1 MGLTHLLSCLLHPP
15 THHCNKPLPKPLMGG
30 TRKIPHFLSQKKGDA
45 LISDLHRFSDS
56 VEPSV
61 CDFMFHVFD
70 ALEFQISLHAFCCV
84 LFYDVCE
91 DLANRFTTLDPITP
105 MGSFM

>member
-1 MGLTHLLSCLLHPP
+1 MEEDLQSYSNASGG
-15 THHCNKPLPKPLMGG
+15 LMGG

-84 LFYDVCE
+84 LFTMF
-91 DLANRFTTLDPITP
+91 AKT
-105 MGSFM
+105 